1 MSKEKR
7 RFRFPLLGLLAAF
20 IAAVACNIGTV
31 DPAGEIPALNVAMTA
46 VFIAA
51 WALFFIFFR
60 SKSKAMYIVGLIYWG
75 YLLVCAVPR
84 LVPIPGSELL
94 SLTGTPFAL
103 IPMAMNAPIMGLFVS
118 DFAYGH
124 MTLCSVVFCIVCAVF
139 TALSIYK
146 LAKKKKTLTDDKK

>member
-1 MSKEKR
+1 MSKDR
-7 RFRFPLLGLLAAF
+7 IRFWLPLIGLIAAF
-20 IAAVACNIGTV
+20 LAAVACNIGTV

-60 SKSKAMYIVGLIYWG
+60 SKSKAMYVVGLIYWG

-84 LVPIPGSELL
+84 LIPTLGASLFSL
-94 SLTGTPFAL
+94 SGPLAL
-103 IPMAMNAPIMGLFVS
+103 IQMALNAPIMGLFVS

-124 MTLCSVVFCIVCAVF
+124 ATLCSVIYCIICAVF

-146 LAKKKKTLTDDKK
+146 LDKNKHAR